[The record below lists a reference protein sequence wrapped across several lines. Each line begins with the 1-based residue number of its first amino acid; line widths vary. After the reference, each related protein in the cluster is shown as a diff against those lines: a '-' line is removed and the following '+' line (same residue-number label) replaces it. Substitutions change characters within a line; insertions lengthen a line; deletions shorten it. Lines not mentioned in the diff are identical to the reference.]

1 MNAKVYFTGI
11 DIGSTT
17 IKLAVYDE
25 EHLLVHSAYRRHH
38 ALAVDTLHALL
49 GDVRAKL
56 GNAGLNLMFTGS
68 AGIGMAERAGFPFV
82 QEVIV
87 SADYLRNTCPEVRT
101 FIEIGGEDA
110 KVVFFDDEFHP
121 QIRMNGSCAGGT
133 GAFIEQMAVLLD
145 VPLQDFDRLA
155 EESASLYSIASR
167 CGVFAKTDIQ
177 SLLSNRVAKEDI
189 AASVFHAMALQVIA
203 SLVRGSEIKRKVLFA
218 GGPLT
223 FFPQLRMAFMR
234 VLQLDAE
241 RDVAFSLHPELIAA
255 SGAALFHGESRRIT
269 NIAELQQLLMNV
281 NRKRVDPHGGGELP
295 PLFRNPKE
303 REEWEERHRGRSLP
317 RLDIS
322 DLDGGPCFLGIDSGS
337 TTTKMV
343 LIDEGKRVIMAYY
356 AANQGDS
363 IGAVNKGMA
372 EFHER
377 CRKAGKLPHIA
388 RTAATGYGEE
398 LVMAAFGID
407 DGVVETMAHY
417 RAAKYFTPEVSFILD
432 IGGQDM
438 KAIYVRD
445 NMVADVQINEA
456 CSSGCGSFLETFA
469 RSMNYDV
476 VEFARLACE
485 KNRPFDLGTRCTV
498 FMNSR
503 VRQALKEGATV
514 ADISAGLAYAV
525 VKNTLYKVLKL
536 RDPAALGEHIVVQGG
551 TFCNPAVLRALELLL
566 EREVVRPDM
575 SEMMGAFGAALTALN
590 NYRLNNKPPWLV
602 ATTKHENPPLPPF
615 GKGGMGGFSYRSVAK
630 FKGLGAE
637 GSQEAINCKT
647 FSCRGCENKCP
658 VTKLTFA
665 TGLSYVSGNRCE
677 RYFSNGG
684 RSEKPGENL
693 IERKL
698 ALLFE
703 CPTAPDGP
711 PRLTFG
717 VPRVLNMYE
726 NFPFWCAFLT
736 ACGFEVAL
744 SAPSRAGLFEKGVG
758 TVMSDNVCFPAKLA
772 HGHIVDL
779 IERGVD
785 RIFYP
790 TVVYEGEEYPHALN
804 SYNCPI
810 VTGYPDVIRSAVD
823 PEGGHGIP
831 IDSPVISFM
840 DIKLLKKQLYA
851 FFKPFGIRKNTVCK
865 ATNKAFSAQRA
876 YKTRLR
882 ELTESVIRKAADSGR
897 LIMVVAGRPYHIDPL
912 VNHGIPA
919 LLSGLGVD
927 VVPEDGLP
935 VTSEKALTDSGILT
949 QWAYANRIISAAN
962 YVASGKLSGML
973 QLTSFGCGLDAL
985 VADEARDIIAGAG
998 RVYSLIKMD
1007 EITNPGA
1014 VRIRL
1019 RALVEAIGERT
1030 QGAPPARK
1038 ATGRVFTSGREE
1050 KERTIIAPWF
1060 SPYYSPFIPAVFG
1073 QFGYTLELLPPQERP
1088 SVETGLKYVNN
1099 DMCYPA
1105 IVLVGDVIRAM
1116 KSGRYEPR
1124 HTSVMLAQT
1133 FGQCR
1138 ASSYVPLLRKALTA
1152 AGFGEASVISIAAGD
1167 AGLHFALEADR
1178 KEFVERLALGLIFSD
1193 VLNSM
1198 VLATTPHEIRRGE
1211 AAAIR
1216 DMAMVEMLNLLN
1228 KGTFQSMLSALQE
1241 AVAAFNR
1248 VAVDDAPL
1256 PVIGVLG
1263 EIFVKYNP
1271 FSNQNMVGWLTEQGV
1286 EVVLPSLVNFFTQR
1300 FVNEEFDQSAYIK
1313 RSLKDRAVSRFL
1325 DAYVRYYLRQVEG
1338 AMRNFRYYRKSHD
1351 LHELAA
1357 ETGKVTSLANQS
1369 GEGWLLTAEMIAML
1383 KNGIEHIICLQP
1395 FGCLANHI
1403 TGKGVEKRM
1412 KSLYPRLNLHF
1423 LDMDAGISEVN
1434 VLNRLHFMLAR
1445 AK

>member
-1 MNAKVYFTGI
+1 MPGQRMLLTRARIKITYMSVKVYFTGI

-25 EHLLVHSAYRRHH
+25 DRLLVYSAYRRHH
-38 ALAVDTLHALL
+38 ARAIDTLHDLL
-49 GDVRAKL
+49 DDVRAKL
-56 GNAGLNLMFTGS
+56 GNVELNPMFTGS
-68 AGIGMAERAGFPFV
+68 ASIGIAERAGFPFV

-133 GAFIEQMAVLLD
+133 GAFIEQMAVLID
-145 VPLQDFDRLA
+145 VPLQDFDKLA
-155 EESASLYSIASR
+155 GESVSLYPIASR

-177 SLLSNRVAKEDI
+177 SLLSNRVAKEDV

-223 FFPQLRMAFMR
+223 FFPQLRRAFMQ
-234 VLQLDAE
+234 VLRLDAK
-241 RDVAFSLHPELIAA
+241 RDMVSCLHPELIAA
-255 SGAALFHGESRRIT
+255 SGAALFSGASRRIT
-269 NIAELQQLLMNV
+269 NIAELQQLLMNR
-281 NRKRVDPHGGGELP
+281 NPDSVDSHGKLA
-295 PLFRNPKE
+295 PLFQNAKE
-303 REEWEERHRGRSLP
+303 REEWEERHNSRSLP
-317 RLDIS
+317 RLDVS
-322 DLDGGPCFLGIDSGS
+322 DLRDGPCFLGIDSGS

-343 LIDEGKRVIMAYY
+343 LIDEEKRVIMAYY

-377 CRKAGKLPHIA
+377 CRKAGKFPRIA

-407 DGVVETMAHY
+407 DGVVETMAHF
-417 RAAKYFTPEVSFILD
+417 RAAKYFAPEVSFILD

-469 RSMNYDV
+469 HSLNYDV
-476 VEFARLACE
+476 AAFARLACE

-503 VRQALKEGATV
+503 VRQALKEGATI
-514 ADISAGLAYAV
+514 ADVSAGLAYGV

-551 TFCNPAVLRALELLL
+551 TFCNPAVLRAFELLL

-575 SEMMGAFGAALTALN
+575 SEVMGAFGAALTALN
-590 NYRLNNKPPWLV
+590 NYRLNK
-602 ATTKHENPPLPPF
+602 
-615 GKGGMGGFSYRSVAK
+615 RSVAK
-630 FKGLGAE
+630 FKGFGAE
-637 GSQEAINCKT
+637 GSQEATGCKT
-647 FSCRGCENKCP
+647 FSCCGCENKCR
-658 VTKLTFA
+658 VAKLTFA

-703 CPTAPDGP
+703 RPTAPDGL

-790 TVVYEGEEYPHALN
+790 TVVYEGDEYPHALN

-823 PEGGHGIP
+823 PGGGHGIP
-831 IDSPVISFM
+831 IDSPVISFR

-851 FFKPFGIRKNTVCK
+851 FLKPFGIRKSTVCE
-865 ATNKAFSAQRA
+865 AADKAFSAQRA
-876 YKTRLR
+876 YKARLR
-882 ELTESVIRKAADSGR
+882 ELTESQIRKAEDSGR

-935 VTSEKALTDSGILT
+935 ITSEKALTDSGILT

-1030 QGAPPARK
+1030 QGAPPASR
-1038 ATGRVFTSGREE
+1038 ATGRAFASGCAE

-1060 SPYYSPFIPAVFG
+1060 SPYYSPFIPAVFE
-1073 QFGYTLELLPPQERP
+1073 QFDYKLELLPPQERP

-1105 IVLVGDVIRAM
+1105 VILVGDVIRAM
-1116 KSGRYEPR
+1116 QSGRYEPR
-1124 HTSVMLAQT
+1124 CTSVLLTQT

-1178 KEFVERLALGLIFSD
+1178 KEFVKRLALGLIFSD
-1193 VLNSM
+1193 VMNSM
-1198 VLATTPHEIRRGE
+1198 VLATTPREMRRGE

-1216 DMAMVEMLNLLN
+1216 DMTMAEMLNLLN
-1228 KGTFQSMLSALQE
+1228 KGTFQSMLSALRE

-1256 PVIGVLG
+1256 PTIGVLG

-1271 FSNQNMVGWLTEQGV
+1271 FSNQNMVDWLTEQGV

-1357 ETGKVTSLANQS
+1357 ETGKVTSLANQA
-1369 GEGWLLTAEMIAML
+1369 GEGWLLTAEMLAML

-1412 KSLYPRLNLHF
+1412 KSLYPRLNLLF

-1434 VLNRLHFMLAR
+1434 VLNRLHFMLAS
-1445 AK
+1445 AKEERKFNEKPAYAN